1 MYRKSIL
8 FIFTFLISI
17 NLLAQS
23 NCLKNDIQTYYLDN
37 CENKSL
43 NSEKDSITICF
54 EYGFSEETQVYLNDN
69 LVLHKKLEQLE
80 SISSTNQ
87 TITCDFV
94 KYGKYPTLKIY
105 LLKSKGVLDVVLNSR
120 YNFLFINKLEGKWS
134 LIYRNTPIARE

>member
-8 FIFTFLISI
+8 FIFTFLFSI

-80 SISSTNQ
+80 SISSANQ

-105 LLKSKGVLDVVLNSR
+105 LLKSKGLLDVVLNSR